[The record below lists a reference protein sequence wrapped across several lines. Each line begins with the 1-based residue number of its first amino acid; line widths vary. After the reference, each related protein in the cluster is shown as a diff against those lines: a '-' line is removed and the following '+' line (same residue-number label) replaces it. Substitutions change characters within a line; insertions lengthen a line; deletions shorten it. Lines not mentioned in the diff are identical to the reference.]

1 MSDPQAMISDV
12 RELIALTELQDV
24 VFWEISARRN
34 EENPEDTPLQIQA
47 MARRGDEQQLG
58 LRFRATISAQ
68 GGDFV
73 ADAEA
78 IFSLAEEREIDP
90 ELIHEFVERVGIMV
104 VFPIPSFGDHRV
116 SDKAVPTAAC
126 ANSDQSGSGAI
137 RVRMGP
143 PPWET

>member
-1 MSDPQAMISDV
+1 MSDPQAVISDV

-24 VFWEISARRN
+24 VFWEISARRI
-34 EENPEDTPLQIQA
+34 EDNSEDRPLQIQA
-47 MARRGDEQQLG
+47 MARVGDEQQLG

-78 IFSLAEEREIDP
+78 IFAIAEQREIDP

-104 VFPIPSFGDHRV
+104 VFPFLRSAIAESATKLSLPRPV
-116 SDKAVPTAAC
+116 LTLIKAGQAQFT
-126 ANSDQSGSGAI
+126 
-137 RVRMGP
+137 
-143 PPWET
+143 E

>member
-104 VFPIPSFGDHRV
+104 VFPFLRSAITESATKLSLPRPV
-116 SDKAVPTAAC
+116 LTLIKAGQA
-126 ANSDQSGSGAI
+126 QF
-137 RVRMGP
+137 
-143 PPWET
+143 E